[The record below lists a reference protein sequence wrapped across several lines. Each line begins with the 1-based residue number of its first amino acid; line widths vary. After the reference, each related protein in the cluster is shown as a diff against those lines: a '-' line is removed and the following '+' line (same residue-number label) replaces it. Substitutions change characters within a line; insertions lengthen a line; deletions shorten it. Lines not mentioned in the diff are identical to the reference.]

1 MERPF
6 SQRIRRSAVA
16 QISNLPYR
24 RFPICRPS
32 LRPTRLDG
40 RHVCRLQTCDTADW
54 KSALQGLATL
64 GLVACLPALA
74 ADAAPAPSEQFRK
87 TIQPIL
93 VEYCYD
99 CHGDGMNKGQVA
111 FDGFK
116 SHDELLAKRDLWLAV
131 LKNTRAGIM
140 PPEKKPRPSAE
151 QQRFLENWI
160 KSEVFAIDPA
170 NPDPGRVTIRR
181 LNRVEYRNTIRDLM
195 GHDFKVEDELPPDD
209 TGYGFDTIGDVLSMS
224 PLLLEKYMQA
234 AETIVGAAV
243 PRVGR
248 VVAEKTIAGNAWR
261 NQGDKQKGDR
271 FSFYDEAKLSRKFQ
285 AEHSGSYRLVLEFE
299 VLGQFDFDPG
309 RCRVVFKVDDHE
321 AWQQEFGWQA
331 GKKFRYEVEQKWEA
345 GERRLAME
353 IQPLTPVADKKNSL
367 DLRLIA
373 VRVQGPLEEK
383 YWGRPKNFELFFTKD
398 VPEGPDSR
406 KRWYAK
412 ETLGRFASRAFRRPI
427 DERSLDRLTTIAE
440 NYYREPGKRFED
452 GVAQAMIPVLASP
465 RFLFRV
471 EEVED
476 LKVSSPSPLPSPQG
490 GGGNAGSASSNLNP
504 TDSAD
509 RGLTGSL
516 SPRERAGVRGNSAS
530 DPPQSTAQALGLP
543 IDEYSLASRL
553 SYFLWSAMP
562 DAELFRLAE
571 QHKLRKNLAA
581 QMKRMLAD
589 PRSEAFVENFVGQWL
604 QVRDVEGIDINVF
617 AVLARDRGEERTFN
631 RNRRRFQELREIP
644 EEKLTPE
651 QKKEIEEFRA
661 QFRNRQRNRPQV
673 ELDRDLR
680 RALRQETE
688 MTFAHILH
696 ENRSA
701 LELLDSDY
709 TFLNERL
716 AKHYGLTNL
725 NVSGAEMRRVSLPA
739 DSPRGGV
746 LTEGAPLIVT
756 SNPTRT
762 SPVKRGLFILDN
774 ILGLPTPP
782 PPPNIPNLEDSEK
795 AVEGRQP
802 TLRETLAIHREKPLC
817 ASCHNRM
824 DPLGL
829 ALENFNALGMW
840 RDKER
845 GQPIDAAGRLITGET
860 FTDIREVKRVLTTQH
875 RLDFYRC
882 LAEKLFTYALGRG
895 VEYYDTQTMDDIV
908 GLLDKDNGRLS
919 TLVTAIIE
927 SVPFQKRRNQ
937 NAPGDA
943 EPPKPVEQRADNKP

>member
-1 MERPF
+1 
-6 SQRIRRSAVA
+6 
-16 QISNLPYR
+16 
-24 RFPICRPS
+24 
-32 LRPTRLDG
+32 
-40 RHVCRLQTCDTADW
+40 
-54 KSALQGLATL
+54 
-64 GLVACLPALA
+64 
-74 ADAAPAPSEQFRK
+74 
-87 TIQPIL
+87 
-93 VEYCYD
+93 
-99 CHGDGMNKGQVA
+99 
-111 FDGFK
+111 
-116 SHDELLAKRDLWLAV
+116 
-131 LKNTRAGIM
+131 
-140 PPEKKPRPSAE
+140 
-151 QQRFLENWI
+151 
-160 KSEVFAIDPA
+160 
-170 NPDPGRVTIRR
+170 
-181 LNRVEYRNTIRDLM
+181 M

-209 TGYGFDTIGDVLSMS
+209 TGYGFDNIGDVLTIS
-224 PLLLEKYMQA
+224 PMLLEKYMQA

-261 NQGDKQKGDR
+261 NPGDKQKGDR

-285 AEHSGSYRLVLEFE
+285 AEHAGTYRLVFEFE

-309 RCRVVFKVDDHE
+309 RCRVMFKVDDRE

-331 GKKFRYEVEQKWEA
+331 GKKFRYEVEQKWES
-345 GERRLAME
+345 GERRLTME

-383 YWGRPKNFELFFTKD
+383 YWGRPKNFELFFTKN
-398 VPEGPDSR
+398 VPGGAEER
-406 KRWYAK
+406 RQYAQ
-412 ETLGRFASRAFRRPI
+412 EILRRFATRAFRRPV
-427 DERSLDRLTTIAE
+427 DERSLDRLVSIAE
-440 NYYREPGKRFED
+440 NYYHEPGKRFED

-471 EEVED
+471 EEVEEA
-476 LKVSSPSPLPSPQG
+476 VGRVSPSAPPLRREH
-490 GGGNAGSASSNLNP
+490 
-504 TDSAD
+504 TD
-509 RGLTGSL
+509 G
-516 SPRERAGVRGNSAS
+516 
-530 DPPQSTAQALGLP
+530 ALGEVRPTLGLL

-553 SYFLWSAMP
+553 SYFLWSTMP
-562 DAELFRLAE
+562 DDELFHLAE
-571 QHKLRKNLAA
+571 QRELRKNLSA
-581 QMKRMLAD
+581 QVKRMLAD
-589 PRSEAFVENFVGQWL
+589 SRSEALVENFVGQWL

-617 AVLARDRGEERTFN
+617 SVLARDRGEERTFN

-688 MTFAHILH
+688 MTFAHILR

-725 NVSGAEMRRVSLPA
+725 NVTGTDMRRISLPA

-746 LTEGAPLIVT
+746 LTHGAPLIVT

-774 ILGLPTPP
+774 VLGLPPPP

-795 AVEGRQP
+795 AVDGRQP
-802 TLRETLAIHREKPLC
+802 TLREVLAIHREKPLC

-840 RDKER
+840 REKER
-845 GQPIDAAGRLITGET
+845 GQPIDAAGKLITGET
-860 FTDIREVKRVLTTQH
+860 FQDIRQVKRVLVTQH

-882 LAEKLFTYALGRG
+882 LTEKLFTYALGRG
-895 VEYYDTQTMDDIV
+895 AEYYDTQTLDQIV
-908 GLLDKDNGRLS
+908 DRLDKENGRLT
-919 TLVTAIIE
+919 TLVMSIIE
-927 SVPFQKRRNQ
+927 SAPFQKRRNQ
-937 NAPGDA
+937 SAPGDA
-943 EPPKPVEQRADNKP
+943 EPPKPAEQRADIKP